1 MRNSGYS
8 HGKRP
13 IGDEKKMVFHDLQY
27 ESIPA
32 AVGGCQIDRIPP
44 PGASLISFLSPQQ
57 TIHELMRCRT
67 RQTHVTDHHLSYLQL
82 TNFLVDLLNPTR
94 VINMY

>member
-13 IGDEKKMVFHDLQY
+13 IGDEKKMAFHDLQY

-32 AVGGCQIDRIPP
+32 AAGGCQIDRIPP
-44 PGASLISFLSPQQ
+44 PALP
-57 TIHELMRCRT
+57 
-67 RQTHVTDHHLSYLQL
+67 
-82 TNFLVDLLNPTR
+82 
-94 VINMY
+94 